1 MEMGYINVNL
11 FCLSVN
17 RFVYFFN
24 YKLNVNF
31 KTFDI
36 IMLNKNLILV
46 IGNMIYRYVKLILV
60 KMKDKVVL
68 YRIE

>member
-1 MEMGYINVNL
+1 MFICFVWV
-11 FCLSVN
+11 SVV
-17 RFVYFFN
+17 RVVYFFN

-31 KTFDI
+31 KKFDI
-36 IMLNKNLILV
+36 IMLSKNLILV

>member
-1 MEMGYINVNL
+1 MLICFVWV
-11 FCLSVN
+11 SVD
-17 RFVYFFN
+17 RVVYFFN
-24 YKLNVNF
+24 YKLNGNF
-31 KTFDI
+31 KMFDI
-36 IMLNKNLILV
+36 IMLSKNLILV

>member
-1 MEMGYINVNL
+1 MLICFVWV
-11 FCLSVN
+11 SVD
-17 RFVYFFN
+17 RVVYFFN

-36 IMLNKNLILV
+36 IMLSKNLILV

>member
-1 MEMGYINVNL
+1 MLIE
-11 FCLSVN
+11 
-17 RFVYFFN
+17 FVYFFN

-31 KTFDI
+31 KKFDI
-36 IMLNKNLILV
+36 IMLWKNLILV
-46 IGNMIYRYVKLILV
+46 ISNMIYGYVKLILV

>member
-1 MEMGYINVNL
+1 MLICFVWV
-11 FCLSVN
+11 SVN

-31 KTFDI
+31 KMFDI
-36 IMLNKNLILV
+36 IMLSKNLILV
-46 IGNMIYRYVKLILV
+46 IGNMIYIGRYVKLILV